1 VLAVL
6 ELQDRVAVAVGG
18 TTTLDGVRAPQTKP
32 AGTVS
37 VRLTVPLN
45 TPTAVTVMVELA
57 DVPTVTAAGEVALIV
72 KSETWNVNVAV
83 AE

>member
-1 VLAVL
+1 LPAVL

-18 TTTLDGVRAPQTKP
+18 TVTLDGVMAPQVKP
-32 AGTVS
+32 AGTVL

-45 TPTAVTVMVELA
+45 APTAVTVMVEVA
-57 DVPTVTAAGEVALIV
+57 DVPTTTGLGEVAVIV